1 MSGRRDRS
9 VRRAE
14 YSQHFLRSKALASS
28 LISQTRVSPADV
40 VIEIGPGHGI
50 LTAELA
56 HRCRKVV
63 AVEVDGRLCGR
74 LRGRFADAEH
84 VSVVHADF
92 LRYSLPKGMP
102 YKVVGNIPFN
112 RTAAIV
118 QRLVGASTPPVDIFI
133 IVQREAAERF
143 AGGPFAPESVVSLH
157 LKPWWQVEI
166 VRRLRR
172 ADFEPAPRVDAAL
185 LWLARRTRPLVDSS
199 ATIAYRA
206 FIDASFGRTGTT
218 IGRCLRASFTRRQ
231 IRQLGQ
237 DLCFAP
243 GSPPSALSFD
253 QWLGLFRFRTLQPD

>member
-1 MSGRRDRS
+1 
-9 VRRAE
+9 
-14 YSQHFLRSKALASS
+14 
-28 LISQTRVSPADV
+28 V
-40 VIEIGPGHGI
+40 VIEIGAGRGI

-56 HRCRKVV
+56 HRCRKVI

-74 LRGRFADAEH
+74 LRDRFGDAEH

-92 LRYSLPKGMP
+92 LRYGLPKGVP

-118 QRLVGASTPPVDIFI
+118 QRLVGASTPPADIFI
-133 IVQREAAERF
+133 VVQREAAERF
-143 AGGPFAPESVVSLH
+143 AGGPFGSESVVSLH

-166 VRRLRR
+166 VRRLGR

-185 LWLARRTRPLVDSS
+185 LWLARRTRPLVDAS
-199 ATIAYRA
+199 ATTAYRA

-231 IRQLGQ
+231 IRQLSQ
-237 DLCFAP
+237 DLRFTP
-243 GSPPSALSFD
+243 ESPPSALSFD
-253 QWLGLFRFRTLQPD
+253 QWLGLFRFRMLRP